1 MTAIIDA
8 EVAEVLKQVEHWPD
22 SQRRTLAHE
31 LLRGERR
38 RHMEQRP
45 PRQIPLQQI
54 RGMLKTDIEP
64 PTDEQIKQ
72 WIEEERLK
80 KYG

>member
-1 MTAIIDA
+1 MTPIIDA
-8 EVAEVLKQVEHWPD
+8 EVADVLKRVEHWPG

-31 LLRGERR
+31 LLRGDRQ
-38 RHMEQRP
+38 RHLEQRP

-54 RGMLKTDIEP
+54 RGMLKTDIAP

>member
-1 MTAIIDA
+1 MTAIIDEQIA
-8 EVAEVLKQVEHWPD
+8 GVLNLVRHWPD

-31 LLRGERR
+31 LLHGERQQQQNR
-38 RHMEQRP
+38 RP
-45 PRQIPLQQI
+45 PRQIPLEQI
-54 RGMLKTDIEP
+54 RGMLKTDAAP